1 MKNMVTFIAALSLM
15 FSAAP
20 VNALCAA
27 ETASVSV
34 SSAADNSV
42 ADIKAFAGKWTHQVS
57 EGNNTVDKSAK
68 NVGTVEI
75 NADFTYKYTDAEGKT
90 SAGTVKLGTDKID
103 GTEFTVLSFYEGSAL
118 KYTAYSLTGT
128 DVLSL
133 GNGGLARFVKE
144 AETTASISSFT
155 GKWTHQVSE
164 GNNTV
169 DKSSKNAGTVEINA
183 DSTYKYTDTE
193 GKTSAGTIK
202 LGTDKIEGTEFTVLS
217 FYEGSAL
224 KYTAYSAAGSD
235 VLSLGNGGLARF
247 VKEAESAAYSL
258 GDVNNDNVINAIDA
272 SNILSHYAMSSTSK
286 GGSFTEAQVK
296 AADVNSDGSVNSVDA
311 SCVLSYYAYN
321 STVKTQAV
329 SFEKYLTAFNEG

>member
-27 ETASVSV
+27 DTASASVSA
-34 SSAADNSV
+34 AADNSV
-42 ADIKAFAGKWTHQVS
+42 TDIKAFTGKWTHQVS

-68 NVGTVEI
+68 NAGTVEI
-75 NADFTYKYTDAEGKT
+75 NADSTYKYTDAEGKT
-90 SAGTVKLGTDKID
+90 SSGTVKLGTDKIE
-103 GTEFTVLSFYEGSAL
+103 GKEFTVLSFYEGTAL
-118 KYTAYSLTGT
+118 KYTAYSAAGS

-133 GNGGLARFVKE
+133 GNGNMARFVKE
-144 AETTASISSFT
+144 AESAASISSFT

-169 DKSSKNAGTVEINA
+169 DKSAKNAGTVEINA
-183 DSTYKYTDTE
+183 DSTYKYTDAE
-193 GKTSAGTIK
+193 GKTSSGTVK
-202 LGTDKIEGTEFTVLS
+202 LGTDKIEGKEFTVLS
-217 FYEGSAL
+217 FYEGTAL

-235 VLSLGNGGLARF
+235 VLSLGNGNMARF
-247 VKEAESAAYSL
+247 VKEAETTAYSL